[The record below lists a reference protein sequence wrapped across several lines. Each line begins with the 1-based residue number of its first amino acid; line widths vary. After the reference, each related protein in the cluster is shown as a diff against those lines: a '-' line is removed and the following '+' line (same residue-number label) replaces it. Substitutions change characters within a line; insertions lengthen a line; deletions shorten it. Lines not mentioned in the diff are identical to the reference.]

1 MRRCLLLLLALGG
14 TAGAELR
21 VDGHTVR
28 ALSGEQVTW
37 QWTFAPELGAVSR
50 PVRLDGQNYVAV
62 GPVVYALSDEGR
74 FLGRADLPGRVTSLD
89 SSGGAVRVS
98 VGGPGGSERLTLGA
112 PSGDTLPVE
121 ERVVF
126 APDPAVTGWL
136 ARFADALPEGDV
148 TRAGAQFPAN
158 PFIALREA
166 EAATARGDD
175 YAALSAVRRAL
186 AVTLPFPAW
195 TQLAARLDRA
205 GFPAAANLALDRA
218 KRDAAARGIDPA
230 VPVSRA
236 ALFAYGNPS
245 GYVDTL
251 LTQNRLPRAEIWMS
265 FLRELYPRFEGGD
278 ALYHR
283 YADVLEAQGRAG
295 EAEEWRQF
303 ARSLRAGTLYN
314 LGPNDTGALRDVAR
328 LATFALMTALLAAV
342 LTLSA
347 RAWPTQ
353 RQDLAALGGR
363 WRSWRRPPERL
374 RRTALAY
381 ASFSERL
388 LLLTLAAGLLT
399 ALGGWQWANLTG
411 RALRD
416 PALGTG
422 TYSASPLLNH
432 PAINQPGLN
441 SPAPGAAGGADLQPV
456 AASYL
461 LAGLRTQLDGDLA
474 AARTLYGRAGTDACA
489 LNNLGAIA
497 QSRDD
502 LPQARSLYQRALS
515 LQPDLS
521 AAAYNLGRNPGTPET
536 TFQRTY
542 RPGQPRLCYPE
553 RRALARSVSGDLGSV
568 LRGAVTDPLGFLA
581 GRRAHTRLSWGLLAA
596 LPLLGVL
603 LVLLL
608 IPRAADRRR
617 LGRPAAF
624 RAFATL
630 LPGAGLLGNA
640 WGGVLLVAWAGVA
653 VALLA
658 RWLPF
663 PTLPLQAAPVR
674 SVLWLALGALYA
686 LNVLAL
692 LLIEAA
698 HARRRRQ
705 GELEG

>member
-1 MRRCLLLLLALGG
+1 MKRTLLLLALALGG
-14 TAGAELR
+14 TASAEVR
-21 VDGHTVR
+21 VDGQTVR
-28 ALSGEQVTW
+28 VLSGEQVTW
-37 QWTFAPELGAVSR
+37 QWTFAPALGQVSR
-50 PVRLDGQNYVAV
+50 PVRLDNQNYVAV

-74 FLGRADLPGRVTSLD
+74 VLGRADLPGPVTSLD
-89 SSGGAVRVS
+89 SSGGAVRVT
-98 VGGPGGSERLTLGA
+98 VGGAGRSERLTLGD
-112 PSGDTLPVE
+112 PTGDALPVE

-126 APDPAVTGWL
+126 TPDPAVTGWL
-136 ARFADALPEGDV
+136 ARFADALPAEGL

-166 EAATARGDD
+166 EAAKTGGDD

-186 AVTLPFPAW
+186 GVSVPFPAG

-218 KRDAAARGIDPA
+218 KRDAAARGLDPA

-245 GYVDTL
+245 GYVGTL
-251 LTQNRLPRAEIWMS
+251 LAQNRLPRAEVWMS

-278 ALYHR
+278 ALYRR
-283 YADVLEAQGRAG
+283 YADVLDAQGRAG

-303 ARSLRAGTLYN
+303 ARSLRGGTLYN
-314 LGPNDTGALRDVAR
+314 LGPNDTRVLRDVAR
-328 LATFALMTALLAAV
+328 LATFALLLALLAAV

-388 LLLTLAAGLLT
+388 LLVTLAAALLT
-399 ALGGWQWANLTG
+399 ALGSWQWANLTG
-411 RALRD
+411 RALQA

-422 TYSASPLLNH
+422 TYSASLALPST
-432 PAINQPGLN
+432 GD
-441 SPAPGAAGGADLQPV
+441 ADPQPV
-456 AASYL
+456 AATYL
-461 LAGLRTQLDGDLA
+461 LAGLGAQLDGDLA
-474 AARTLYGRAGTDACA
+474 AARTLYGRAGDDACA

-502 LPQARSLYQRALS
+502 LPQARTLYQQALA

-521 AAAYNLGRNPGTPET
+521 APAYNLGRNPATPET
-536 TFQRTY
+536 AFQRTY

-553 RRALARSVSGDLGSV
+553 RRDLARSVSGDLGSV
-568 LRGAVTDPLGFLA
+568 LRQTVTDPLGFLTD
-581 GRRAHTRLSWGLLAA
+581 RRPATWLNWALLAA
-596 LPLLGVL
+596 LPLIGAL

-608 IPRAADRRR
+608 IPRAAPAGR

-624 RAFATL
+624 RL
-630 LPGAGLLGNA
+630 LAVLFPGAGLLGNA
-640 WGGVLLVAWAGVA
+640 WGGVLLVAWAGVI

-663 PTLPLQAAPVR
+663 PALPLQTAAVR
-674 SVLWLALGALYA
+674 SALWLALGALYV

-698 HARRRRQ
+698 HARRRRLR
-705 GELEG
+705 ELEA

>member
-1 MRRCLLLLLALGG
+1 MRRLLLLLALGG

-37 QWTFAPELGAVSR
+37 QWTFAPELGNVSR
-50 PVRLDGQNYVAV
+50 PVRLNGQNYVAV

-74 FLGRADLPGRVTSLD
+74 FLGRADLPGPVTSLD
-89 SSGGAVRVS
+89 SSGGAVRVT
-98 VGGPGGSERLTLGA
+98 VGGAARSERLTLGD

-136 ARFADALPEGDV
+136 ARFADALPESELA
-148 TRAGAQFPAN
+148 RAGAQFPAN

-175 YAALSAVRRAL
+175 YAALNAVRRAL
-186 AVTLPFPAW
+186 AVSLPFPAW

-236 ALFAYGNPS
+236 ALLAYGNPS
-245 GYVDTL
+245 GYVDSL
-251 LTQNRLPRAEIWMS
+251 LTQNRLPRAEVWMN

-283 YADVLEAQGRAG
+283 YAAVLEAQGRAG

-314 LGPNDTGALRDVAR
+314 LGPNDTGVLRDVAR
-328 LATFALMTALLAAV
+328 LGTAAFLVALLAAV

-381 ASFSERL
+381 APFSERL

-422 TYSASPLLNH
+422 TYSASATL
-432 PAINQPGLN
+432 
-441 SPAPGAAGGADLQPV
+441 PGAGQGAEQADPRPV
-456 AASYL
+456 PATYV
-461 LAGLRTQLDGDLA
+461 LAGLRAQLDGDLA
-474 AARTLYGRAGTDACA
+474 KARTLYGRAGPDACA

-502 LPQARSLYQRALS
+502 APQARALYQRALS

-553 RRALARSVSGDLGSV
+553 RRAVARSVSGDLGSV
-568 LRGAVTDPLGFLA
+568 LRGAVTDPLGFLT
-581 GRRAHTRLSWGLLAA
+581 GERAHTRLSWALLAA
-596 LPLLGVL
+596 LPLLGAL

-617 LGRPAAF
+617 LGRPALF
-624 RAFATL
+624 RVLATL

-640 WGGVLLVAWAGVA
+640 WGGVLLVAWAGVV

-663 PTLPLQAAPVR
+663 PALPLQAAPVR
-674 SVLWLALGALYA
+674 SVLGLALGALYA

-698 HARRRRQ
+698 YARRRRQ

>member
-1 MRRCLLLLLALGG
+1 MRRRLLVLLLVLLFLAPGG

-21 VDGHTVR
+21 VDGQTVR
-28 ALSGEQVTW
+28 VLAGEQVTW
-37 QWTFAPELGAVSR
+37 QWTFAPELGRVSR
-50 PVRLDGQNYVAV
+50 PVRLNGQNYVAV
-62 GPVVYALSDEGR
+62 GPVVYALSDDGR
-74 FLGRADLPGRVTSLD
+74 VLGRADLPGPVTSLD

-98 VGGPGGSERLTLGA
+98 VGGAGTGERLTLGDPA
-112 PSGDTLPVE
+112 GDTLPVE

-126 APDPAVTGWL
+126 TPDLAVTGWL
-136 ARFADALPEGDV
+136 ARFADALPAGEL

-166 EAATARGDD
+166 EAASAQGDD

-186 AVTLPFPAW
+186 GVTLPFPAW

-205 GFPAAANLALDRA
+205 GFPAAANLALERA

-236 ALFAYGNPS
+236 ALLAYGNPS
-245 GYVDTL
+245 GYVGTL
-251 LTQNRLPRAEIWMS
+251 LTQNRLPRAEVWMS

-278 ALYHR
+278 ALYRR
-283 YADVLEAQGRAG
+283 YADVLDAQGRAG

-314 LGPNDTGALRDVAR
+314 LGPDDTRVLRDVAR
-328 LATFALMTALLAAV
+328 LATFALLLALLAAV
-342 LTLSA
+342 LTLGA
-347 RAWPTQ
+347 RAWRAQ

-388 LLLTLAAGLLT
+388 LLLTLAAALLT
-399 ALGGWQWANLTG
+399 ALGSWQWANLTG
-411 RALRD
+411 RALQS

-422 TYSASPLLNH
+422 TYTASAALPERGEV
-432 PAINQPGLN
+432 QP
-441 SPAPGAAGGADLQPV
+441 QPV
-456 AASYL
+456 AATYL
-461 LAGLRTQLDGDLA
+461 LSGLRAQLDGDLA
-474 AARTLYGRAGTDACA
+474 AARTLYGRAGQDACA

-502 LPQARSLYQRALS
+502 LPQARTLYQRALA

-521 AAAYNLGRNPGTPET
+521 AAAYNLGRNPATPET
-536 TFQRTY
+536 AFQRTY

-568 LRGAVTDPLGFLA
+568 LRQTVTDPLGFLA
-581 GRRAHTRLSWGLLAA
+581 ERRPATRLSWALLAA
-596 LPLLGVL
+596 LPLLGLL

-608 IPRAADRRR
+608 IPRAGDPTR

-624 RAFATL
+624 RL
-630 LPGAGLLGNA
+630 LAALFPGAGLLGNA
-640 WGGVLLVAWAGVA
+640 WGGVLLVAWAGVV

-663 PTLPLQAAPVR
+663 PGLSLQTAPVR
-674 SVLWLALGALYA
+674 SALWLTLGVLYA

-692 LLIEAA
+692 LLTEAA
-698 HARRRRQ
+698 HARRRRR